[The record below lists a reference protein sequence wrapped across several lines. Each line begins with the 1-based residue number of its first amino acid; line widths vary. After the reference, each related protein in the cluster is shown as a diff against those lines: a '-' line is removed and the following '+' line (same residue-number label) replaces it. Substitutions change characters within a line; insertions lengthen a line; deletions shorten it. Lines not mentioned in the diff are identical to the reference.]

1 MKKLVSFTLII
12 AVLFAAC
19 KKEDTQP
26 EESGLKD
33 GVFIV
38 NQGNFTAGNASLSYF
53 ESATSVLTNDLFYEV
68 NDAPLGD
75 VAQSISIDGD
85 LAYIVINNSGNIYVI
100 DRKTAEFKGKI
111 SQLSSPRFFLKIND
125 QKAYVS
131 DLASNSISIVNPE
144 SYELTGAINVNRSTE
159 NMVLIG
165 KKAYVAHWS
174 GYLQA
179 IKNNQVLII
188 DTETD
193 ALIDSIQVGVEPNS
207 MVVDK
212 DQNLWVLCSGGY
224 DNEEVPSLWKIN
236 PQDKSVIKKYEF
248 DDISLSPSSL
258 VKNGMGDELMYLN
271 NGVCSMSVSDGTLP
285 ETPVIAQD
293 GKYFYVLGVDPQ
305 NSDIYFSDALD
316 YTKNGIVYRYDHTGS
331 MLDSLVVGI
340 IPGAFGF
347 NY

>member
-1 MKKLVSFTLII
+1 MKKFVPFAIVI

-26 EESGLKD
+26 EESGLKN

-53 ESATSVLTNDLFYEV
+53 ESATSKLTNDLFYEV

-75 VAQSISIDGD
+75 VAQSISIVGD

-111 SQLSSPRFFLKIND
+111 SQLTSPRFFLKIND

-144 SYELTGAINVNRSTE
+144 SYELTDAINVNRSTE

-165 KKAYVAHWS
+165 NKAYVAHWS

-207 MVVDK
+207 MVVDR

-224 DNEEVPSLWKIN
+224 DNEEIPSLWKIN
-236 PQDKSVIKKYEF
+236 VLDKNVIKKYEF
-248 DDISLSPSSL
+248 DDISLSPFNL
-258 VKNGMGDELMYLN
+258 LMNGTGDELLYLN
-271 NGVCSMSVSDGTLP
+271 NGVYSMSVNDGTLP
-285 ETPVIAQD
+285 ENPMISQD
-293 GKYFYVLGVDPQ
+293 GKYFYALGIDPQ
-305 NSDIYFSDALD
+305 NSDIYVSDALD
-316 YTKNGIVYRYDHTGS
+316 YTKNGLVYRYDYTGS
-331 MLDSLVVGI
+331 MLDSFEVGI

>member
-1 MKKLVSFTLII
+1 MKKFVPFAIVI

-26 EESGLKD
+26 EESGLKN

-53 ESATSVLTNDLFYEV
+53 ESATSKLTNDLFYEV

-75 VAQSISIDGD
+75 VAQSISIVGD

-111 SQLSSPRFFLKIND
+111 SQLTSPRFFLKIND

-144 SYELTGAINVNRSTE
+144 SYELTDAINVNRSTE

-165 KKAYVAHWS
+165 NKAYVAHWS

-207 MVVDK
+207 MVVDR

-224 DNEEVPSLWKIN
+224 DNEEIPSLWKIN
-236 PQDKSVIKKYEF
+236 VLDKNVIKKFEF
-248 DDISLSPSSL
+248 DDISLSPFNL
-258 VKNGMGDELMYLN
+258 LMNGTGDELLYLN
-271 NGVCSMSVSDGTLP
+271 NGVYSMSVTDGTLP
-285 ETPVIAQD
+285 ENPMISQD
-293 GKYFYVLGVDPQ
+293 GKYFYALGIDPQ
-305 NSDIYFSDALD
+305 NSDIYVSDALD
-316 YTKNGIVYRYDHTGS
+316 YNKNGLVYRYDYTGS
-331 MLDSLVVGI
+331 MLDSFEVGI

>member
-53 ESATSVLTNDLFYEV
+53 ESAASVLTNDLFYEV

-75 VAQSISIDGD
+75 VAQSISINGD

-111 SQLSSPRFFLKIND
+111 SQLTSPRFFLKIND

-144 SYELTGAINVNRSTE
+144 SYELTGEIAVNRSTE

-224 DNEEVPSLWKIN
+224 DNEEIPSLWKIN

-258 VKNGMGDELMYLN
+258 VMNGMGDELMYLN
-271 NGVCSMSVSDGTLP
+271 NGVYSMSVSDGTLP

-305 NSDIYFSDALD
+305 NSDIYVSDALD
-316 YTKNGIVYRYDHTGS
+316 YTKNGFVYRYDHTGS
-331 MLDSLVVGI
+331 MLDSLEVGI

>member
-1 MKKLVSFTLII
+1 MKKFVPFAIVI

-26 EESGLKD
+26 EESGLKN

-53 ESATSVLTNDLFYEV
+53 ESATSKLTNDLFYEV

-75 VAQSISIDGD
+75 VAQSISIVGD

-111 SQLSSPRFFLKIND
+111 SQLTSPRFFLKIND

-144 SYELTGAINVNRSTE
+144 SYELTDAINVNRSTE

-165 KKAYVAHWS
+165 NKAYVAHWS

-207 MVVDK
+207 MVVDR

-224 DNEEVPSLWKIN
+224 DNEEIPSLWKIN
-236 PQDKSVIKKYEF
+236 VLDKNVIKKFEF
-248 DDISLSPSSL
+248 DDISLSPFNL
-258 VKNGMGDELMYLN
+258 LMNGTGDELLYLN
-271 NGVCSMSVSDGTLP
+271 NGVYSMSVNDGTLP
-285 ETPVIAQD
+285 ENPMISQD
-293 GKYFYVLGVDPQ
+293 GKYFYALGIDPQ
-305 NSDIYFSDALD
+305 NSDIYVSDALD
-316 YTKNGIVYRYDHTGS
+316 YNKNGLVYRYDYTGS
-331 MLDSLVVGI
+331 MLDSFEVGI

>member
-1 MKKLVSFTLII
+1 MKKLILFAIMM

-19 KKEDTQP
+19 KKEENQP

-53 ESATSVLTNDLFYEV
+53 ESATSKLTNDLFYEV

-75 VAQSISIDGD
+75 VAQSISIDGE
-85 LAYIVINNSGNIYVI
+85 LAYIVVNNSGNIYII

-111 SQLSSPRFFLKIND
+111 SQFTSPRHFLKIND

-131 DLASNSISIVNPE
+131 DLASNSITIVNPGSFE
-144 SYELTGAINVNRSTE
+144 ITGEIAVNRSTE

-165 KKAYVAHWS
+165 NKAYVAHWS

-179 IKNNQVLII
+179 IKNKQVLVI
-188 DTETD
+188 DTNTD
-193 ALIDSIQVGVEPNS
+193 ALIDSIKVGVEPNS

-212 DQNLWVLCSGGY
+212 DNNLWVLCSGGY

-236 PQDKSVIKKYEF
+236 PQAKSVIKKYEF
-248 DDISLSPSSL
+248 DDIASSPSSL
-258 VKNGMGDELMYLN
+258 VINGMGDELFYLN
-271 NGVCSMSVSDGTLP
+271 NGVYGMSVSDGALP
-285 ETPVIAQD
+285 ENPVIAMD
-293 GKYFYVLGVDPQ
+293 GKYFYALGIDPQ
-305 NSDIYFSDALD
+305 NSDIYVSDALD
-316 YTKNGIVYRYDHTGS
+316 YTKNGLVYHYDHTGS
-331 MLDSLVVGI
+331 LLDSLEVGI

>member
-1 MKKLVSFTLII
+1 MKKFVPFVILI

-53 ESATSVLTNDLFYEV
+53 ESATSKLTNDLFYEV

-75 VAQSISIDGD
+75 VAQSISIDGE
-85 LAYIVINNSGNIYVI
+85 LAYIVVNNSGNIYII

-111 SQLSSPRFFLKIND
+111 SQLTSPRHFLKIND

-144 SYELTGAINVNRSTE
+144 SYKLTGEIAVNRSTE

-165 KKAYVAHWS
+165 NKAYVAHWS

-179 IKNNQVLII
+179 LKNNQVLVI

-193 ALIDSIQVGVEPNS
+193 ALVDSIRVGVEPNS
-207 MVVDK
+207 MVVDS
-212 DQNLWVLCSGGY
+212 DSNLWVLCSGGY
-224 DNEEVPSLWKIN
+224 DNEEIPSLWKIN
-236 PQDKSVIKKYEF
+236 PQNKSVIKKYDF
-248 DDISLSPSSL
+248 DDISLSPSNL
-258 VKNGMGDELMYLN
+258 VLNDTGDELFYLN
-271 NGVCSMSVSDGTLP
+271 NGVFSMSVSDGVLP
-285 ETPVIAQD
+285 ESPVIAQD
-293 GKYFYVLGVDPQ
+293 GKNFYALGIDPY
-305 NSDIYFSDALD
+305 NSDIYLSDALD
-316 YTKNGIVYRYDHTGS
+316 YTKNGLVYRYHPSGN
-331 MLDSLVVGI
+331 MLDSLEAGI

>member
-1 MKKLVSFTLII
+1 MKKFVSFAIMI

-19 KKEDTQP
+19 KKEDPQP

-53 ESATSVLTNDLFYEV
+53 ESAASNLTNDLFYEV

-111 SQLSSPRFFLKIND
+111 SQLNSPRYFLKINE

-131 DLASNSISIVNPE
+131 DLASHNISIVNPE
-144 SYELTGAINVNRSTE
+144 SFELTGAINVNRSTE
-159 NMVLIG
+159 SMVLIG
-165 KKAYVAHWS
+165 NKAYVAHWS
-174 GYLQA
+174 GYLQS

-188 DTETD
+188 DIETD
-193 ALIDSIQVGVEPNS
+193 ALIDSIHVGVEPNS
-207 MVVDK
+207 IVVDK

-224 DNEEVPSLWKIN
+224 DNEEIPSLWKIN
-236 PQDKSVIKKYEF
+236 PQNKSIIKKYEF
-248 DDISLSPSSL
+248 DDISLSPSNL
-258 VKNGMGDELMYLN
+258 VLNGAADELMYLN
-271 NGVCSMSVSDGTLP
+271 NGVYSMSVDDVELP
-285 ETPVIAQD
+285 ETPMIAQD
-293 GKYFYVLGVDPQ
+293 GKYFYALGVDPQ
-305 NSDIYFSDALD
+305 NSDIYLSDALD
-316 YTKNGIVYRYDHTGS
+316 YTKNGLVFRYDHIGS
-331 MLDSLVVGI
+331 MLDSFEVGI

>member
-53 ESATSVLTNDLFYEV
+53 ESTTSVLTNDLFYEV

-75 VAQSISIDGD
+75 VAQSISINGD

-159 NMVLIG
+159 NMVLIDT
-165 KKAYVAHWS
+165 KAYVAHWS

-188 DTETD
+188 DAETD
-193 ALIDSIQVGVEPNS
+193 ALIDSIQLGVEPNS

-224 DNEEVPSLWKIN
+224 DNEEIPSLWKIN
-236 PQDKSVIKKYEF
+236 PQDKSVIKKYDF

-258 VKNGMGDELMYLN
+258 VMNGTGDELMYLN
-271 NGVCSMSVSDGTLP
+271 NGVYGMSVSDGALP
-285 ETPVIAQD
+285 ANPMIAQD
-293 GKYFYVLGVDPQ
+293 GKYFYALGVDPK
-305 NSDIYFSDALD
+305 NSDIYVSDALD
-316 YTKNGIVYRYDHTGS
+316 YTKNGLIYRYDHTGGL
-331 MLDSLVVGI
+331 LDTFEVGI

>member
-1 MKKLVSFTLII
+1 MKKFVPFAIVI

-26 EESGLKD
+26 EESGLKN

-53 ESATSVLTNDLFYEV
+53 ESATSKLTNDLFYEV

-75 VAQSISIDGD
+75 VAQSISIVGD

-111 SQLSSPRFFLKIND
+111 SQLTSPRFFLKIND

-144 SYELTGAINVNRSTE
+144 SYELTDAINVNRSTE

-165 KKAYVAHWS
+165 NKAYVAHWS

-207 MVVDK
+207 MVVDR

-224 DNEEVPSLWKIN
+224 DNEEIPSLWKIDVL
-236 PQDKSVIKKYEF
+236 DKNVIKKFEF
-248 DDISLSPSSL
+248 DDISLSPFNL
-258 VKNGMGDELMYLN
+258 LMNGTGDELLYLN
-271 NGVCSMSVSDGTLP
+271 NGVYSMSVTDGTLP
-285 ETPVIAQD
+285 ENPMISQD
-293 GKYFYVLGVDPQ
+293 GKYFYALGIDPQ
-305 NSDIYFSDALD
+305 NSDIYVSDALD
-316 YTKNGIVYRYDHTGS
+316 YTKNGLVYRYDYTGS
-331 MLDSLVVGI
+331 MLDSFEVGI

>member
-1 MKKLVSFTLII
+1 MKRLVSL
-12 AVLFAAC
+12 ALMVVVLFTAC
-19 KKEDTQP
+19 KKEETQP

-53 ESATSVLTNDLFYEV
+53 ESATAKLSNDLFYEV
-68 NDAPLGD
+68 NEAPLGD
-75 VAQSISIDGD
+75 VAQSISINGD

-111 SQLSSPRFFLKIND
+111 SQLTSPRFFLKIND

-131 DLASNSISIVNPE
+131 DLASNSISIVNSE
-144 SYELTGAINVNRSTE
+144 SFELSGAISVNRSTE

-165 KKAYVAHWS
+165 NKAYVAHWS

-179 IKNNQVLII
+179 LKNNMVLII

-207 MVVDK
+207 MVVDM

-224 DNEEVPSLWKIN
+224 DNEETPSLWKIN
-236 PQDKSVIKKYEF
+236 PQNKSVIKKYEF
-248 DDISLSPSSL
+248 ENISLSPLNL
-258 VKNGMGDELMYLN
+258 VINGTGEELMYLN
-271 NGVCSMSVSDGTLP
+271 NGVYRMSVNAGTLP
-285 ETPVIAQD
+285 DNPIISQD
-293 GKYFYVLGVDPQ
+293 GKYFYALGIDPI
-305 NSDIYFSDALD
+305 NSDIYLSDALD
-316 YTKNGIVYRYDHTGS
+316 YTKNGLLYRYNPSGS
-331 MLDSLVVGI
+331 LLDSLAVGI

>member
-1 MKKLVSFTLII
+1 MKKFVPFAIVI

-26 EESGLKD
+26 EESGLKN

-53 ESATSVLTNDLFYEV
+53 ESATSKLTNDLFYEV

-75 VAQSISIDGD
+75 VAQSISIVGD

-111 SQLSSPRFFLKIND
+111 SQLTSPRFFLKIND

-144 SYELTGAINVNRSTE
+144 SYELTDAINVNRSTE

-165 KKAYVAHWS
+165 NKAYVAHWS

-207 MVVDK
+207 MVVDR

-224 DNEEVPSLWKIN
+224 DNEEIPSLWKIN
-236 PQDKSVIKKYEF
+236 VLDKNVIKKFEF
-248 DDISLSPSSL
+248 DDISLSPFNL
-258 VKNGMGDELMYLN
+258 LMNGTGDELLYLN
-271 NGVCSMSVSDGTLP
+271 NGVYSMSVNDGTLP
-285 ETPVIAQD
+285 ENPMISQD
-293 GKYFYVLGVDPQ
+293 GKYFYALGIDPQ
-305 NSDIYFSDALD
+305 NSDIYVSDALD
-316 YTKNGIVYRYDHTGS
+316 YTKNGLVYRYDYTGS
-331 MLDSLVVGI
+331 MLDSFEVGI